1 MSLTTN
7 IHSFIQTFI
16 HLIYFGKKSS
26 AVGFVV
32 DIPNHEY

>member
-7 IHSFIQTFI
+7 IHLFI
-16 HLIYFGKKSS
+16 HLTYPVKISS

-32 DIPNHEY
+32 DIPNHKN